1 MCPSGMRGRCVMRIC
16 DAVYLV
22 DTNVISAGA
31 PSKGQRWAELAEWM
45 DANSD
50 RLFLSTVSVAEIE
63 AGIAKAHREG
73 RRHAGAL
80 TAWLDTMLHL
90 YAARVL
96 PFDLTVAR
104 LAGQLADRARA
115 AGHAPDFP
123 ALAIAATAQVRALTV
138 LTRNVRHFNP
148 LGVPVLDPFASL
160 PSAS

>member
-63 AGIAKAHREG
+63 AGIAKADPPR
-73 RRHAGAL
+73 L
-80 TAWLDTMLHL
+80 
-90 YAARVL
+90 AART
-96 PFDLTVAR
+96 PPASE
-104 LAGQLADRARA
+104 AGI
-115 AGHAPDFP
+115 G
-123 ALAIAATAQVRALTV
+123 
-138 LTRNVRHFNP
+138 
-148 LGVPVLDPFASL
+148 
-160 PSAS
+160 